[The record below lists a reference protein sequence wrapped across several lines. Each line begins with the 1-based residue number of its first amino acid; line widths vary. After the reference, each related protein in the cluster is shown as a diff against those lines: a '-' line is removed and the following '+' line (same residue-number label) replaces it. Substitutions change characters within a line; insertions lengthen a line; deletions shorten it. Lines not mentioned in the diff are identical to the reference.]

1 MLFVTF
7 FCFVFLRVLFL
18 LFFCFVL
25 VLLLFFIETDCYF
38 REKRHTY
45 SDASILFP
53 SVSMSAGDDDCSV
66 RPHFS
71 SSRGIWLQIING
83 RKRPRHHI
91 CEANIALWSTELPT
105 HSFVNFISEINYIYI
120 YIYICICAIDQLQKH
135 SATFKKYT
143 RYGRIVMFS
152 TWQMFG
158 KFWIT
163 VTCSSNITITI
174 KMEKKQ
180 PFAYKINTNN
190 VHQGDNPMI
199 MNVSCVRVASVGI

>member
-120 YIYICICAIDQLQKH
+120 YIYIYIYVSVPLINYKNIPLLLKNIPDTVGSWCLAL
-135 SATFKKYT
+135 
-143 RYGRIVMFS
+143 
-152 TWQMFG
+152 G
-158 KFWIT
+158 KCLGNF
-163 VTCSSNITITI
+163 
-174 KMEKKQ
+174 ELL
-180 PFAYKINTNN
+180 
-190 VHQGDNPMI
+190 
-199 MNVSCVRVASVGI
+199 